1 MELEAVVEK
10 AVASEVEKYLGPRS
24 QAIVREYIML
34 DRDTAF
40 KELCVSR
47 AFFDKNIKNK
57 PQVKLVERR
66 YKESNK
72 VFYEPSELK
81 RAILSITEF

>member
-1 MELEAVVEK
+1 MELEAVVDN
-10 AVASEVEKYLGPRS
+10 AVATEVEKYLGPRL
-24 QAIVREYIML
+24 QTIIREYIML

-57 PQVKLVERR
+57 PQVKLIERR

-72 VFYEPSELK
+72 VFYEPNELK
-81 RAILSITEF
+81 KAILSITEF